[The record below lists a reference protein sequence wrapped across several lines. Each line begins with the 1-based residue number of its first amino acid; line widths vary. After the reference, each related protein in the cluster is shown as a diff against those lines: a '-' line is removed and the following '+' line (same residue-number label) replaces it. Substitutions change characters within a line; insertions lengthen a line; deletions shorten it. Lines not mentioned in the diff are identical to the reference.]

1 MEDVTANTTK
11 RVVCRH
17 GADNWLRFESTR
29 TDAGYTYKATECICK
44 RCLEDFYLAGLRGS
58 GQPALTDKLFGV

>member
-1 MEDVTANTTK
+1 MDDVTVNSTK

-29 TDAGYTYKATECICK
+29 TDTGYTYRATECICK
-44 RCLEDFYLAGLRGS
+44 ACLEELRDAGMRAP
-58 GQPALTDKLFGV
+58 GQ